1 MKILIVY
8 FSRIL
13 SMILSIYITKQFI
26 ENLSLVE
33 FGALSLWLSLTPWI
47 GLVNF
52 GLPVILQNRISLF
65 RSENKDLN
73 QIVQHSHDLS
83 VFVLIM
89 LIALSLLVFIFFN
102 AFDNFFM
109 LAVILSL
116 VINSLIQLYS
126 SILYGFLLNA
136 YPNHVPFLTNLILL
150 FSFLALKKFISVQY
164 AVGLS
169 YLISSS
175 AIGFFL
181 LFRVMRIQKF
191 RFSINFSFFR
201 IYSNDMFSMSKIVI
215 LSNVVTALDFYFIS
229 RFDSPTALFN
239 YSFLNKIFLLAI
251 TFQSILIANYWTR
264 FADYFYML
272 ERNKFLHLLKMIL
285 GGSLGSVFIILVSFF
300 LFQDYI
306 YEFLASGKNIKINI
320 NFVLLVFFIFLAKV
334 FANVFASVLQAMGK
348 FDNMFNYL
356 VVQAIVALV
365 LQVILGWLYGAYGVL
380 FAIFVSYLITAVWY
394 LPKKVIEY
402 I

>member
-65 RSENKDLN
+65 RSENKDVN

-83 VFVLIM
+83 VFVLII

-102 AFDNFFM
+102 AFDNFLM

-126 SILYGFLLNA
+126 SILYGFLLND

-150 FSFLALKKFISVQY
+150 FSFLALKKFISVQH

-169 YLISSS
+169 YLISTL

-181 LFRVMRIQKF
+181 LFRVVRIQKF
-191 RFSINFSFFR
+191 RFTINFSFFR

-239 YSFLNKIFLLAI
+239 YSFLNKIFLFAI

-272 ERNKFLHLLKMIL
+272 ERKKFLHLLKMIL
-285 GGSLGSVFIILVSFF
+285 GGSLGFVFIILVSFF
-300 LFQDYI
+300 LLQDYI
-306 YEFLASGKNIKINI
+306 YEFLASGKNIKIEI
-320 NFVLLVFFIFLAKV
+320 NFVLLVFLIFLVKV
-334 FANVFASVLQAMGK
+334 FANVFASILQAMGK
-348 FDNMFNYL
+348 FDNMFNY
-356 VVQAIVALV
+356 VFVQAMVALG
-365 LQVILGWLYGAYGVL
+365 LQVMLGWLYGAYGVL
-380 FAIFVSYLITAVWY
+380 FAIIVSYLITAVWY